1 MLPTEDTPVTRAK
14 RHGINST
21 TSIDLVSI
29 GYSRREEDAL
39 ETIGRDVWRRFQ
51 SIGALGQASPD
62 ELTRLTGIDGFDMLR
77 CQCLIELGRR
87 IGKAERGEP
96 VEVSD
101 PYGVAKHLEH
111 LRREKQEHFYVLHV
125 DAKNRILRTQQ
136 VHVGTLSM
144 SVVGPREVFREAIR
158 EAASSIVVAHNHPSG
173 DPTPSPED
181 IEITRKLRQIGELLD
196 IPLLDHVIIGDP
208 RHVSLRERG
217 VL

>member
-1 MLPTEDTPVTRAK
+1 MTDSADSPVTRV
-14 RHGINST
+14 RRNGINAGAPT
-21 TSIDLVSI
+21 DLLSI
-29 GYSRREEDAL
+29 GFSRREEDVS
-39 ETIGRDVWRRFQ
+39 EEMGKKIFRRFQ
-51 SIGALGQASPD
+51 GINKLDEASPD
-62 ELTRLTGIDGFDMLR
+62 ELTRLSGLEGFEMLR

-87 IGKAERGEP
+87 AGRAERGDP
-96 VEVSD
+96 KEVSD
-101 PYGVAKHLEH
+101 PYGVVELLKH
-111 LRREKQEHFYVLHV
+111 LRREKQEHFYVIHV
-125 DAKNRILRTQQ
+125 DAKNHVLRTQQ

-158 EAASSIVVAHNHPSG
+158 EAASSIIVAHNHPSG

-181 IEITRKLRQIGELLD
+181 IEITRKLKQIGELLD